1 MKNVIQKISKIRL
14 NAAMKIAA
22 LKLTST
28 GSLKGFR
35 ICADGHDLVIESIA
49 YKGDRANLKGVM
61 GLMMHGNPSKME
73 TFKSPITLEGDGESS
88 LIIKGVKYSYGGNSF
103 ELEEL
108 EFSSLWEGIQFTM
121 DLVGEGLE
129 FIK

>member
-1 MKNVIQKISKIRL
+1 MKTVIQKLSQIRI

-35 ICADGHDLVIESIA
+35 ICADGHELAIGEIT
-49 YKGDRANLKGVM
+49 YKGDRANLKAAM
-61 GLMMHGNPSKME
+61 DLMMHGNPSKME
-73 TFKSPITLEGDGESS
+73 TFKSPISLEGDGESS
-88 LIIKGVKYSYGGNSF
+88 LIIKDVNYSYGGNTF
-103 ELEEL
+103 EMEEL
-108 EFSSLWEGIQFTM
+108 SFSSLWEGVEFAM
-121 DLVGEGLE
+121 DLVGEGLG